1 MVRRESVELRL
12 KELDEVI
19 QEISKYKDS
28 KIEELLRDLS
38 IRWIIERGLIAGA
51 SIIFD
56 VADHILSEEFGFYS
70 ESYED
75 SLRGLF
81 EKDVISQDLY
91 QQIKGL
97 GGFRNILIHRYTGID
112 PDLVFENFQ
121 RSLKVFPSFASE
133 ILTWL
138 KMAQEKR

>member
-1 MVRRESVELRL
+1 MEL
-12 KELDEVI
+12 
-19 QEISKYKDS
+19 SKYKNA
-28 KIEELLRDLS
+28 KIEELALYLS
-38 IRWIIERGLIAGA
+38 KRWIIERGLIAGA

-91 QQIKGL
+91 QQINGL
-97 GGFRNILIHRYTGID
+97 GGLRNILINRYTGID
-112 PDLVFENFQ
+112 SDLVFENFHK
-121 RSLKVFPSFASE
+121 SLLVFPRFTSE
-133 ILTWL
+133 VLRWL
-138 KMAQEKR
+138 ELV